1 MRVKRLTLLDFAGQC
16 RPSFAL
22 DAIPISSE

>member
-1 MRVKRLTLLDFAGQC
+1 MRVKRLTLLDFARRY

-22 DAIPISSE
+22 DDIPISTE